1 MQRPTEDRFVLTKS
15 DLTNRMVVLMAGRA
29 AEQLVFGEI
38 STGAADDLA
47 KVTDIA
53 RELVLKFGMSEEVWQ
68 AVYERE
74 RAHYLEGNLPG
85 FSPKDYSESTA
96 AKIDAEVARL
106 IDQAYGQAQDLLKTN
121 RADLD
126 AGTKLLLELETI
138 TPDEFAPLR
147 QIPDMAA

>member
-1 MQRPTEDRFVLTKS
+1 M
-15 DLTNRMVVLMAGRA
+15 
-29 AEQLVFGEI
+29 VFGEI

-53 RELVLKFGMSEEVWQ
+53 RELVLKFGMSEEVGQ

-85 FSPKDYSESTA
+85 MSPKDYSESTA
-96 AKIDAEVARL
+96 AKIDAEVAHL

-138 TPDEFAPLR
+138 TPDEFAPLGR
-147 QIPDMAA
+147 VAELAA